1 MMRRTR
7 NVDDHAAAARTHV
20 RDYFTAATYVAEKFA
35 IDGIHEV
42 GIGQLLKGSKLR
54 CACVVDENV
63 DGTECPK
70 CCVNE
75 RATALQRRKICR
87 KRYDRLSSERLDTRG
102 RRFESRCCACADR
115 DVDVLERER

>member
-20 RDYFTAATYVAEKFA
+20 RDYFTAATYVAEQFTV
-35 IDGIHEV
+35 DGIDEV
-42 GIGQLLKGSKLR
+42 CVGQLLKGSKLR

-63 DGTECPK
+63 DSTECPK
-70 CCVNE
+70 CFVNE

-87 KRYDRLSSERLDTRG
+87 KRHDRLPGECLDARG
-102 RRFESRCCACADR
+102 RRF
-115 DVDVLERER
+115 